1 MEGFIMANIPFVSD
15 KDRDAMRLTTHD
27 AKSTPVPTSFPRY
40 SIDTSTSAR
49 LYVHFWDSAS
59 KHCGK
64 PKGVRG
70 AEIRWE
76 ERASAPAKAEDLSNA
91 AFATRTP
98 RAFAFTGDNQ
108 GRRVYFCLRWEN
120 SKGEKGPWGAVV
132 SAIVP

>member
-15 KDRDAMRLTTHD
+15 KDQDEMRLT
-27 AKSTPVPTSFPRY
+27 VPASFPRY
-40 SIDTSTSAR
+40 SLDTATSAR

-59 KHCGK
+59 KQCGK

-70 AEIRWE
+70 VEIRWE

-98 RAFAFTGDNQ
+98 HAFAFTEDNQ

-120 SKGEKGPWGAVV
+120 NEGEKGPWGAIV